1 MHRAEAESLISIE
14 NFNFRN
20 MNVIDQY
27 DNSGNN
33 SLNQLEYQAQDTIDV
48 EYDEYKQK
56 MNLIKKKF
64 MQNNVPKEI
73 VIEEYSIDY
82 SDEDNNE

>member
-1 MHRAEAESLISIE
+1 
-14 NFNFRN
+14 
-20 MNVIDQY
+20 
-27 DNSGNN
+27 
-33 SLNQLEYQAQDTIDV
+33 
-48 EYDEYKQK
+48 

-73 VIEEYSIDY
+73 VIEEDSIDY